1 MVSGWQRTVQR
12 RSCAYSPAWVTS
24 RCMTLHQAHL
34 PGFARSSPPG
44 PMPHGPRCTDGLA
57 RVALICCKAHRVG
70 MSQNGVRELAV
81 VGEPAAS
88 SGEARPAPISAVEVV
103 DRRGGGA
110 RDCLISPVVVAL
122 QCCAVNRWPER
133 WRDRGVVAT
142 RTVSFRAGV
151 VRLVASRGNRRR
163 WRLARRRFR
172 LEAKHI
178 GHCQGL
184 PRRAGRRLWRLD
196 LARVWRGR

>member
-1 MVSGWQRTVQR
+1 MCRYPADSNCPPLRDGQWFPKTAQVRPPCTAAERVETR
-12 RSCAYSPAWVTS
+12 RSC
-24 RCMTLHQAHL
+24 L
-34 PGFARSSPPG
+34 
-44 PMPHGPRCTDGLA
+44 
-57 RVALICCKAHRVG
+57 G
-70 MSQNGVRELAV
+70 MSHDGVRELAV

-172 LEAKHI
+172 REAKHL

-184 PRRAGRRLWRLD
+184 HRRAGRRLWRLD